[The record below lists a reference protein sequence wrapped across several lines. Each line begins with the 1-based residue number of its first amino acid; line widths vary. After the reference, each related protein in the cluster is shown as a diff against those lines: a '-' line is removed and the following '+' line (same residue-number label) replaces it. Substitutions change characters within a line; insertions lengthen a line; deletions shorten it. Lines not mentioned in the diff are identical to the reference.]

1 MTLNT
6 IDWNDEW
13 KSVMIQR
20 SGSAV
25 STCAQHWDS
34 AESARNYLRDYGREN
49 SSHTDRVSATL
60 EALHLSPDS
69 RVLEIGSG
77 PGVLTVPIASRTA
90 HVTAVEPSDG
100 MMTVLQE
107 YMKKEGTE
115 NIRCVQKRW
124 EDVADDDLEPQYDLV
139 LASFSLG
146 MPEIKTAIE
155 KMNAA
160 SSERVCLFWHAGEPQ
175 FETLYRLALPHI
187 LGTDY
192 VPVPKA
198 DVLFNLLYAMGI
210 YPDVRYFD
218 FEQMHVFDSEEE
230 MARHFLYEY
239 HIPFDTGNRGL
250 RAYLEEYVEEQ
261 DGRFVH
267 HERWPCMMFQWN
279 VQ

>member
-1 MTLNT
+1 MKQDL

-13 KSVMIQR
+13 KSRMKK
-20 SGSAV
+20 SAGSV
-25 STCAQHWDS
+25 VHTCAQHWDT

-49 SSHTDRVSATL
+49 SSRTDRVSATL
-60 EALHLSPDS
+60 DALSLSPDA
-69 RVLEIGSG
+69 RVLDVGAG

-90 HVTAVEPSDG
+90 HVTAVEPSEG
-100 MMTVLQE
+100 MMTVLRE
-107 YMKKEGTE
+107 YMKDKGIET
-115 NIRCVQKRW
+115 IRCVQKRW
-124 EDVADDDLEPQYDLV
+124 EDVADGDLEPPYDLV

-146 MPEIKTAIE
+146 MPDVGAAIE

-160 SSERVCLFWHAGEPQ
+160 SSGRVCLIWHAGEPQ

-192 VPVPKA
+192 VPGPKA
-198 DVLFNLLYAMGI
+198 DILFNILYSMGI

-218 FEQMHVFDSEEE
+218 FEQAHVFGSEEE
-230 MARHFLYEY
+230 MARHFLHEY
-239 HIPFDTGNRGL
+239 HIPFDTGNLGL
-250 RAYLEEYVEEQ
+250 RAYLEEHVEVR

-267 HERWPCMMFQWN
+267 HERWPCMMFQWK